1 MKARLTRLA
10 ALSVIA
16 LAAPAAALA
25 PSPASARVILGFG
38 LGFPLFAPAYP
49 PPAPVYYPPPTYYV
63 PPPPPPAAYYP
74 PPAAVAPAPVPAP
87 SSAQCRPYSATAIID
102 GQAREATGTACL
114 EPDGTWHIVN

>member
-1 MKARLTRLA
+1 MKAPLTRLA

-16 LAAPAAALA
+16 LAVSAAALA
-25 PSPASARVILGFG
+25 PSSASARIILGFG

-49 PPAPVYYPPPTYYV
+49 PPAYYV
-63 PPPPPPAAYYP
+63 PPPPAPAAYDP
-74 PPAAVAPAPVPAP
+74 PPAAPAPAPAPAP

-114 EPDGTWHIVN
+114 EPDGAWHIVN